1 MEARDQR
8 EQRLDW
14 QTARIVAMVAAVN
27 SKHGKYDPVKYM
39 MNGKALRRRAQEE
52 REAREP
58 LSGDE
63 VLARFRAIGW
73 PVIDQRAKI
82 EVGND

>member
-52 REAREP
+52 REEREP
-58 LSGDE
+58 MSGDE
-63 VLARFRAIGW
+63 VLARFKAIGW
-73 PVIDQRAKI
+73 PVIDKRENK
-82 EVGND
+82 GDNG